1 MELFNF
7 ENEHFRLLLMS
18 AVFLVAA
25 FILSVW
31 LYRIMKRIL
40 KENKNPSW
48 KNIASV
54 IQYPFK
60 ALVLL
65 IAIVFIRSHI
75 GVTDIY
81 GIKIGLI
88 LYILFL
94 TVMSW
99 LGISIVKAIKIAVIA
114 GYDVNESDNLKARKM
129 HTQMRVFERISIFLI
144 LFITLALILLSFE
157 TIREI
162 GVSLLASAGIAGLI
176 IGFAA
181 QKSISMLLAGFQ
193 IAITQ
198 PIRIDDVVIVEGE
211 WGRIEEITL
220 TYVVVAIWDKRRLMV
235 PVNYFIDTPFQNW
248 TRQSADILGSVFI
261 YVDYGFPVD
270 KLREYMDEA
279 LANNPW
285 WDGNVK
291 VLQVTNCTEKSM
303 ELRALA
309 SAKDSPS
316 AWDLRVKLREDLLEF
331 LRLSY
336 PEYLPRT
343 RVKMVDDEPSS
354 SKKQV

>member
-7 ENEHFRLLLMS
+7 ENENFRLLLIS
-18 AVFLVAA
+18 AIFLISA
-25 FILSVW
+25 FILSIW

-129 HTQMRVFERISIFLI
+129 HTQMRVFERITIFLI

-220 TYVVVAIWDKRRLMV
+220 TYVVVAIWDKRRLVV

-270 KLREYMDEA
+270 KLRAYMDEA

-291 VLQVTNCTEKSM
+291 VLQVTDCTEKSM

-331 LRLSY
+331 LRLNY

-343 RVKMVDDEPSS
+343 RVKMVDDDNFPP
-354 SKKQV
+354 KKQS

>member
-1 MELFNF
+1 
-7 ENEHFRLLLMS
+7 MS